1 MTVHLIGSGES
12 SGNLEQ
18 MLERAA
24 DQQERETKNTLDA
37 FVSLFEPILIVI
49 MGGVIVTIVM
59 AILSPILDFGE
70 LIG

>member
-1 MTVHLIGSGES
+1 
-12 SGNLEQ
+12 